1 MPAAIPSF
9 VWAEV
14 LAACLAVPVTLA
26 IAVRRY
32 GSPRRAAG
40 LGAVLGAWFVA
51 AVVLGGTG
59 LFAGAVGPAPA
70 VVLGVA
76 PPLAGGILALTL
88 SRRLREAAVAIPQA
102 WLVSVQTARVV
113 GAVFLVVAA
122 RGGLPR
128 QFALPAGW
136 GDVAVGALAPFVALS
151 LSRGWPHAR
160 GAAVA
165 WNALGLL
172 DLTVALATGA
182 LSSNGPLQLLAGG
195 PSTAAMGRLPLSL
208 IPSFGVPLF
217 LLLHVVSLLALRG
230 TPARVGAGAGP
241 GAGAATLR
249 PAPAR

>member
-1 MPAAIPSF
+1 MPAAVPSF

-14 LAACLAVPVTLA
+14 LAACLAVPVLLA
-26 IAVRRY
+26 VAVRRH
-32 GSPRRAAG
+32 GSPRRAAA

-59 LFAGAVGPAPA
+59 LLAGAVGPVPA
-70 VVLGVA
+70 IVFGVA
-76 PPLAGGILALTL
+76 PPVAAGILALAL
-88 SRRLREAAVAIPQA
+88 SRRLREAAVAIPQP
-102 WLVSVQTARVV
+102 WIVSVQTARVV

-136 GDVAVGALAPFVALS
+136 GDVAVGALAPIVALS
-151 LSRGWPHAR
+151 LARGRPWAR

-182 LSSNGPLQLLAGG
+182 LSSDGPLRLLTGG
-195 PSTAAMGRLPLSL
+195 PSTEAMAHLPLSL

-217 LLLHVVSLLALRG
+217 LLLHVVSLLGLRRTSAPVREG
-230 TPARVGAGAGP
+230 VA
-241 GAGAATLR
+241 AATLR
-249 PAPAR
+249 AAPAR